1 MIKNIYSQV
10 NKFYEHEY
18 YCDNCFTQ
26 IRYGEIHRN
35 ELAVKCDKFDL
46 CSRCKVE
53 WDDKLEKLREV

>member
-53 WDDKLEKLREV
+53 